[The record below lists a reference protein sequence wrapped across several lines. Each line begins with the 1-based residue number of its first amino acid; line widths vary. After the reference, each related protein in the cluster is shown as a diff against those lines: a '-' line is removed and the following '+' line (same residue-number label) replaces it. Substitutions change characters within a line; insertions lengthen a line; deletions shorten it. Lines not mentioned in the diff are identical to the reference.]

1 MKAATFAAVILLA
14 APLPLLAQ
22 EADHSGHMMH
32 GTESPAT
39 RAFMDANMKMH
50 SGMDIDYT
58 GDADLDFI
66 RGMIAHH
73 QGAIGMARIVLD
85 HGDDPEVKKLAES
98 IIAAQE
104 GEITWMTAWLEKNGG

>member
-50 SGMDIDYT
+50 GGMDIDYT

-73 QGAIGMARIVLD
+73 QGAIDMAKVVLD
-85 HGDDPEVKKLAES
+85 HGDDPEVRKLAEG
-98 IIAAQE
+98 IITAQE
-104 GEITWMTAWLEKNGG
+104 AEIAWMQDWLAKHAE